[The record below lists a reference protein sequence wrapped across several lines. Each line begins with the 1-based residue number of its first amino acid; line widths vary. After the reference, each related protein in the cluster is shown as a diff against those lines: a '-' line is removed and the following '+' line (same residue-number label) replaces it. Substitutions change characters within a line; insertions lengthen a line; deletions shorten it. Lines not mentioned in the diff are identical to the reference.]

1 MLLLAHSSLALLYVE
16 VCLRASEV
24 AEICQQLK
32 IEVSD
37 VIVIGLHGDG
47 VPISKTDTSTIF
59 SWNVAMPGAERIPFT
74 AVSKRSLCGCGCRG
88 GCTFAG
94 ITEVFVWS
102 MLQLLV
108 GRYPSRDHNEE
119 DFRGSAGSSYR
130 SKLAGQD
137 LKCHALL
144 REVRGAWLMR
154 PQLGRQHAHA
164 HARLLPCISRT
175 PRLLICY

>member
-1 MLLLAHSSLALLYVE
+1 
-16 VCLRASEV
+16 
-24 AEICQQLK
+24 
-32 IEVSD
+32 
-37 VIVIGLHGDG
+37 
-47 VPISKTDTSTIF
+47 
-59 SWNVAMPGAERIPFT
+59 
-74 AVSKRSLCGCGCRG
+74 VSKRSLCGCGCRG